1 MDLIAEILSK
11 LGFDWKLA
19 LMNLINV
26 GIIFFLLKK
35 YLFGVVSKKIEERRE
50 IIQRGVENATEAQTK
65 LEMANVTAREIIDD
79 AKKQANGIVAQAV
92 KDSASL
98 AESMRLKAVADV
110 EALVTQAKQTI
121 ASEKGRMKEE
131 IYRETA
137 DLVLLALQKVLG
149 EQIDSKKD
157 KKIVSDV
164 LARLSE

>member
-65 LEMANVTAREIIDD
+65 LEMASVTAREIIDD